1 MTRMKDSGIE
11 WIGEV
16 PEDWGITKIKFTT
29 QLNGRIGWQGLT
41 SAEYKEEGPYLITGT
56 DFLDGK
62 INFET
67 AVHIDEK
74 RWFEAKQ
81 IQVEN
86 GDLLITKDGTVGKVA
101 IIEGLMEKASLNSGV
116 LRIQTTEVIS
126 RRFLFYVLKSDV
138 FWLWFNYTNSGAST
152 ILHLYQN
159 VFDEF
164 SYAFPKSL
172 FVQTQIAD
180 FLDKKVAQLDK
191 VKSLLEEQIKTLED
205 YRQSLIYETVTKGL
219 DKTVPLKDSGVD
231 WIGQIPEGWG
241 VKRLKNILSDEK
253 DNMKVGPFGSALSG
267 NDIKSFGKKWVYNQR
282 TVLDN
287 NFITTDSFIDDT
299 KWEELKSFSVKAGDV
314 LLTTRG
320 TIGKIAIVPEN
331 NQVGIIH
338 PCLIRFRLNE
348 GMLSGELLKYIFND
362 TDLVKNQLHYLS
374 NSTTIDVIYSYNLKN
389 IFLPVIPESV
399 QNKITDFLK
408 REIARINQMIAIK
421 KEQIENINKQRQ
433 TLIYDYVTGKR
444 RV

>member
-16 PEDWGITKIKFTT
+16 PEEWGITKIKFIT

-101 IIEGLMEKASLNSGV
+101 IIEGLNEKASLNSGV
-116 LRIQTTEVIS
+116 LRIQTTENIS

-164 SYAFPKSL
+164 SFTFPNISE
-172 FVQTQIAD
+172 QTQIAD

-241 VKRLKNILSDEK
+241 VKPIKHLSEFVNGYAFNSRDFTRENTEVKVIRIGDFTQAGIDFASAVFLNNVNIENLAH
-253 DNMKVGPFGSALSG
+253 FR
-267 NDIKSFGKKWVYNQR
+267 IGKKQILIAMSGA
-282 TVLDN
+282 TV
-287 NFITTDSFIDDT
+287 
-299 KWEELKSFSVKAGDV
+299 
-314 LLTTRG
+314 
-320 TIGKIAIVPEN
+320 GKIAYVESNPKNANLI
-331 NQVGIIH
+331 NQRVGIIKSNIGKY
-338 PCLIRFRLNE
+338 LYYWLYTTSFTEYILLNSN
-348 GMLSGELLKYIFND
+348 GSAQPNISSGQIGNFLSP
-362 TDLVKNQLHYLS
+362 
-374 NSTTIDVIYSYNLKN
+374 
-389 IFLPVIPESV
+389 LPSIEEA
-399 QNKITDFLK
+399 NEIADFLDK
-408 REIARINQMIAIK
+408 KTEQINQMIVIK
-421 KEQIENINKQRQ
+421 KE
-433 TLIYDYVTGKR
+433 
-444 RV
+444 

>member
-11 WIGEV
+11 WIGKV
-16 PEDWGITKIKFTT
+16 PEEWGITKIKFTT

-172 FVQTQIAD
+172 FEQTQIAD

-241 VKRLKNILSDEK
+241 VKKHKYIMSKTKTLCSHYSGQKILSLTRQGVITRDVESGK
-253 DNMKVGPFGSALSG
+253 GKMPASFDGYQFLTRGDLLLCLFDIDVTPRCVGIVESDGLTSPAYSRFKVSEDSNVYYYYYLFLAMDDDKVLLHLAKNLRNSLTEADFG
-267 NDIKSFGKKWVYNQR
+267 DIKTIVPPYKEQVIIANYLNKK
-282 TVLDN
+282 TVL
-287 NFITTDSFIDDT
+287 ID
-299 KWEELKSFSVKAGDV
+299 KLIQLKKV
-314 LLTTRG
+314 
-320 TIGKIAIVPEN
+320 
-331 NQVGIIH
+331 
-338 PCLIRFRLNE
+338 
-348 GMLSGELLKYIFND
+348 
-362 TDLVKNQLHYLS
+362 
-374 NSTTIDVIYSYNLKN
+374 
-389 IFLPVIPESV
+389 
-399 QNKITDFLK
+399 
-408 REIARINQMIAIK
+408 
-421 KEQIENINKQRQ
+421 QIENINKQRQ
-433 TLIYDYVTGKR
+433 TLIYDVVTGKR

>member
-219 DKTVPLKDSGVD
+219 DKTVALKDSGVD
-231 WIGQIPEGWG
+231 WIGQIPEGWN
-241 VKRLKNILSDEK
+241 VDRLGFHIYEINEKNIPQKSDFILSLTNKDGVIPYEEKGNQGNNSKDNLLDYKLAYPDTIVANSMNILIGSVGYSNYFGCISPVYYVFKERKGTNLRFVNYIMATQLFQKELRKYANGILEIRLRVSSEDILKRFCAFPSLSDQDK
-253 DNMKVGPFGSALSG
+253 IVSYLDKRT
-267 NDIKSFGKKWVYNQR
+267 NQ
-282 TVLDN
+282 
-287 NFITTDSFIDDT
+287 
-299 KWEELKSFSVKAGDV
+299 
-314 LLTTRG
+314 
-320 TIGKIAIVPEN
+320 
-331 NQVGIIH
+331 
-338 PCLIRFRLNE
+338 
-348 GMLSGELLKYIFND
+348 
-362 TDLVKNQLHYLS
+362 
-374 NSTTIDVIYSYNLKN
+374 
-389 IFLPVIPESV
+389 
-399 QNKITDFLK
+399 
-408 REIARINQMIAIK
+408 INQMIAIK

>member
-16 PEDWGITKIKFTT
+16 PEEWGITKIKFITQLNGRIGWQGLTSAEYKEEGPYLITGTDFLDGKINFETAVHIDEKRWFEAKQIQVENGDLLITKDGTVGKVAIIEGLNEKASLNSGVLRIQTTKNISRRFLFYVLKSDVFWLWFNYTNSGASTILHLYQNVFDEFSFTFPNISEQTQIADFLDKKVAQLDKVKSLLEEQIKTLEDYRQSLIYETVTKGLDKTVPLKDSGVDWIGQIPEGWGITKIKFTT

-101 IIEGLMEKASLNSGV
+101 IIEGLNERASLNSGV
-116 LRIQTTEVIS
+116 LRIQTTENIS

-164 SYAFPKSL
+164 SFTLPNVSE
-172 FVQTQIAD
+172 QNQIID
-180 FLDKKVAQLDK
+180 FLDKKT
-191 VKSLLEEQIKTLED
+191 EQ
-205 YRQSLIYETVTKGL
+205 
-219 DKTVPLKDSGVD
+219 
-231 WIGQIPEGWG
+231 
-241 VKRLKNILSDEK
+241 
-253 DNMKVGPFGSALSG
+253 
-267 NDIKSFGKKWVYNQR
+267 
-282 TVLDN
+282 
-287 NFITTDSFIDDT
+287 
-299 KWEELKSFSVKAGDV
+299 
-314 LLTTRG
+314 
-320 TIGKIAIVPEN
+320 
-331 NQVGIIH
+331 
-338 PCLIRFRLNE
+338 
-348 GMLSGELLKYIFND
+348 
-362 TDLVKNQLHYLS
+362 
-374 NSTTIDVIYSYNLKN
+374 
-389 IFLPVIPESV
+389 
-399 QNKITDFLK
+399 
-408 REIARINQMIAIK
+408 INQMIAIK

-433 TLIYDYVTGKR
+433 TLIYDVVTGKR